1 VKVCF
6 LRPASRQHG
15 TVFKYNLLAKRNVMK
30 RSVLIVLL
38 AGIIASCNNA
48 DNSAVT
54 QARQQQ
60 AAIDSMKTEMA
71 KRDLAD
77 SMNRQNLA
85 AQPLNDG
92 QMTVAAA
99 PRNSGGSAYN
109 AHTYHGAATHHAV
122 SSEVVA
128 TQAPATHKKKGWSA
142 KAKGAVIGA
151 GAGAVTGALVD
162 KKKGRGALIG
172 GLLGA
177 GAGTGVGALIDNKN
191 R

>member
-1 VKVCF
+1 
-6 LRPASRQHG
+6 
-15 TVFKYNLLAKRNVMK
+15 MK
-30 RSVLIVLL
+30 RSILGLLL
-38 AGIIASCNNA
+38 AGITASCNN
-48 DNSAVT
+48 DNIALNE
-54 QARQQQ
+54 ARQQQ
-60 AAIDSMKTEMA
+60 AAMDSMKTEMA

-77 SMNRQNLA
+77 SMNRQNMA

-92 QMTVAAA
+92 QMAVSA
-99 PRNSGGSAYN
+99 PVPAHASAYS
-109 AHTYHGAATHHAV
+109 AHTYHGAAHSTP
-122 SSEVVA
+122 SSNTAA
-128 TQAPATHKKKGWSA
+128 TETQTTHKKKGWSA

-177 GAGTGVGALIDNKN
+177 GAGTGVGAIIDSKN